1 MVLQKVIH
9 SVSAIREIHFWFRV
23 QFILISPKSSAK
35 FLLKIL
41 LFWKPSGFISLNF
54 LPTRDSFHI
63 SVCEQ
68 SPVSVKGKS
77 LYDNCPG
84 LPQFPGKPVKVM
96 KNQWKKSFICQKISA
111 FFSYLAQGSG
121 FLSLKFSKFFRV
133 LSYSGYSYSGYWV
146 YLLQVTPR
154 VTTFAI

>member
-1 MVLQKVIH
+1 MSRLLLICPEKKRVNGFDSSQVLALH

-23 QFILISPKSSAK
+23 QFILFSPKSSAK

-41 LFWKPSGFISLNF
+41 LFWKPSGFISLKF

-84 LPQFPGKPVKVM
+84 LPQFPCKSVNLM
-96 KNQWKKSFICQKISA
+96 KNQWKNPLFAKTFQL
-111 FFSYLAQGSG
+111 FVSYLAQGSG
-121 FLSLKFSKFFRV
+121 FLSLKFS
-133 LSYSGYSYSGYWV
+133 
-146 YLLQVTPR
+146 
-154 VTTFAI
+154 